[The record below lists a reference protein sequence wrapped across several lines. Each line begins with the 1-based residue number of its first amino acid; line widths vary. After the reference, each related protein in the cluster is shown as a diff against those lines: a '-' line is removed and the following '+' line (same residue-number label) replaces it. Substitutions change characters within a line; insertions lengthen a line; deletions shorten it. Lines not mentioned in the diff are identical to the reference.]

1 MPLKQNLTIECR
13 CRFNPLVSV
22 FTNPLIETFG
32 SESNAQAI
40 ESVQTLSSKLDRD
53 SESPVTLSQ
62 VEGVKLPVCVDVD
75 TYSVKE
81 ESVAQEVDIE
91 KQLLKK
97 LLM

>member
-32 SESNAQAI
+32 SASTTETQ
-40 ESVQTLSSKLDRD
+40 EGGQTSRSKLDKAN
-53 SESPVTLSQ
+53 EPLFTATQ
-62 VEGVKLPVCVDVD
+62 VEDVKLPLCTDVD
-75 TYSVKE
+75 TDSVKE

-91 KQLLKK
+91 KQLLKR
-97 LLM
+97 LFA